1 MLFHYKGVVSVAL
14 LSDPPRYHIHKII
27 IGEKM
32 QDNILNEIKKLVQDS
47 IPQWLSIKDAV
58 RISGLSESSIR
69 RAISMGV
76 LKANKV
82 GGKWLIKSEWL
93 NRYLTS

>member
-1 MLFHYKGVVSVAL
+1 MEERILQELKELRAL
-14 LSDPPRYHIHKII
+14 IQK
-27 IGEKM
+27 
-32 QDNILNEIKKLVQDS
+32 NIPI
-47 IPQWLSIKDAV
+47 WLSIKDSV
-58 RISGLSESSIR
+58 EYSGLSESTIR
-69 RAISMGV
+69 RAMQSGQ